1 MLGVLRQGCQEV
13 ASKITGRL
21 AELKPKAR
29 NLSLSQQTV

>member
-1 MLGVLRQGCQEV
+1 MLGMLRQGCHEV

-29 NLSLSQQTV
+29 NLSLSQ